1 MKRRGRLNQR
11 ERFSYRSDATC
22 DSLLDVSRAE
32 DIESLKA
39 ALAQSEARAG
49 EACAR
54 ADQAEQELASAKAY
68 ASSLTARLEQ
78 LEFKIAKLRREN
90 FGPSSEKSARI
101 LEELEET
108 QLLFEDLA
116 TDAAEEEIA
125 AEEAAAKAGA
135 TTTVKEHVR
144 RRRPA
149 KKPFPPHLP
158 RERVVA
164 PSPEKC
170 PCCGSHRLR
179 KLGEDVTETLE
190 VVPRRWKVVQ
200 TVREK
205 FTCRD
210 CEKITQPLAPFHVIA
225 RGHVGPSLL
234 AMILFEKYAQH
245 QPLNRQSERYERE
258 GIDLS
263 VSTLADHV
271 GSAALA
277 LEPLHDLIEKH
288 VMDAARI
295 HGDDTT
301 VPVLAKG
308 KTRTGRL
315 WTYVRDDA
323 PFGGPD
329 PPAAVFYYSR
339 DRSGEHPQGHLA
351 HYKGILQADAYAGF
365 NALYKEDRPQGKIME
380 AGCFAHAR
388 RKFFELVDVA
398 RKATAKVKK
407 AISPLALEA
416 LRRIDAIFAHE
427 REINGLRAE
436 QRLAYRRQHIAPLTA
451 SLEEWMRKQ
460 RAKLSR
466 HAEVAKAM
474 DYMLKR
480 WGAFTRFL
488 EDGRICLT
496 NNAAERV
503 LRKPALGRRNWL
515 FVGSDRGGR
524 RTAQILTLLATARL
538 NEVDELKWLADVLAR
553 IAEHPI
559 NRLHELLPWNWKN
572 AQAQAPKAA

>member
-1 MKRRGRLNQR
+1 MNRI
-11 ERFSYRSDATC
+11 
-22 DSLLDVSRAE
+22 E
-32 DIESLKA
+32 DIEGLKA
-39 ALAQSEARAG
+39 AFEQAEARANRA
-49 EACAR
+49 EAR
-54 ADQAEQELASAKAY
+54 ANQAEKELASAKAY
-68 ASSLTARLEQ
+68 ASSVSAMLEQ
-78 LEFKIAKLRREN
+78 LKFKIAKLKRES
-90 FGPSSEKSARI
+90 FGPSSEKSAR
-101 LEELEET
+101 LLKDLEET
-108 QLLFEDLA
+108 QALFEDIA
-116 TDAAEEEIA
+116 ADVAEEEIA

-135 TTTVKEHVR
+135 ETTVVKEHVR

-158 RERVVA
+158 RERVVL
-164 PSPEKC
+164 PSPKTC

-190 VVPRRWKVVQ
+190 VVPRQWKVVQ

-205 FTCRD
+205 MTCRD
-210 CEKITQPLAPFHVIA
+210 CEKISQPAAPFHVIA

-277 LEPLHDLIEKH
+277 LQPLHDLIETH
-288 VMDAARI
+288 VMAGARI

-329 PPAAVFYYSR
+329 PPAAVFCYSPN
-339 DRSGEHPQGHLA
+339 RSGAHPQGHLA
-351 HYKGILQADAYAGF
+351 RYKGILQADAYAGF
-365 NALYKEDRPQGKIME
+365 NALYKKDRPQGKIME

-398 RKATAKVKK
+398 RNATKKVMK

-416 LRRIDAIFAHE
+416 VRRIDEIFAHE
-427 REINGLRAE
+427 REINGLKPE
-436 QRLAYRRQHIAPLTA
+436 QRLAYRRQHVAPLMA

-480 WGAFTRFL
+480 WPAFARFL

-503 LRKPALGRRNWL
+503 LRKPALGRRNWM
-515 FVGSDRGGR
+515 FAGSDRGGQR
-524 RTAQILTLLATARL
+524 AARIYTLLATARL
-538 NEVDELKWLADVLAR
+538 NGVDELKWLADVLAR
-553 IAEHPI
+553 IADHPI
-559 NRLHELLPWNWKN
+559 NRLDELLPWNWKK
-572 AQAQAPKAA
+572 AQAQAAEAA